1 MLPSL
6 QFVKAIILFS
16 LLNEAW
22 SDQTNC
28 LKRFKRETHSM
39 EYAAI
44 IDGGSSGSRIRVYE
58 WERVSHSDTKA
69 LPNFKEIFNKK
80 KSPGVSDYEDKQAEL
95 RDYFKDL
102 ISAALLK
109 IPDAA
114 HSRTDLYFM
123 ATAGRW
129 RLFVQRTFQAIML
142 KF

>member
-1 MLPSL
+1 MLPSF
-6 QFVKAIILFS
+6 QFVKTIILLS

-22 SDQTNC
+22 SDQTNY
-28 LKRFKRETHSM
+28 LKRFKRGTNK

-44 IDGGSSGSRIRVYE
+44 IDGGSSGSRIRVYA
-58 WERVSHSDTKA
+58 WESVSHDDQKA
-69 LPNFKEIFNKK
+69 LPDFKEILNKK

-102 ISAALLK
+102 INAALLE

-123 ATAGRW
+123 ATAGGW
-129 RLFVQRTFQAIML
+129 RLCF
-142 KF
+142 